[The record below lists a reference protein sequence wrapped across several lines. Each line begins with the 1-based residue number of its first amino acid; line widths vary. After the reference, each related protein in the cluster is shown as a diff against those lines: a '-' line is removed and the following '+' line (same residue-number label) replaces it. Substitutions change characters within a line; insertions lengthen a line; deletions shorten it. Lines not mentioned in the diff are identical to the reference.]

1 MQLDHFLAKTGNR
14 IRMRLDFAA
23 DPPEWGLKAKQ
34 AAFSNSSFLDATV
47 GTAQNES
54 GFHYFPTLLQ
64 ELQMLSS
71 EETLA
76 YATMRGVNTFRTA
89 WKADTINSYHPS
101 LHEKAVNLT
110 SDPVPVGG
118 GLTGAL
124 FTMGQLFVDQD
135 THLLAPSSRWGN
147 VDNCF
152 GISLD
157 ATIHSFDLF
166 SQDGH
171 FTFDYLRHTITE
183 VAPSTSRLIIYLN
196 FPNNPTG
203 YMPSFKD
210 VEELQGILKQVSTPT
225 LVLLDD
231 AYEGYVYPDEALP
244 SHERPIPHSIF
255 PYLLGLNSD
264 VLPIKVDGPTKRFCA
279 YGTRLGVISLGYHSE
294 EAKETDLR
302 LMENGLDVCKTITKA
317 ARTHCSSAPRGIQEA
332 LGKILSDKKK
342 HTAILE
348 EQKTFHSML
357 ERRYYCFLRALQA
370 LDPHPILQ
378 PLHCNSGFFGFFLV
392 QDLSATTLAKQLLDK
407 GLGVVPFMD
416 KQTGFNGIRFAF
428 CSLLEKDIPRA
439 IEFLWRVTNEI
450 HS

>member
-1 MQLDHFLAKTGNR
+1 MQLDHFLAETGNR
-14 IRMRLDFAA
+14 IRARLDFTL

-34 AAFSNSSFLDATV
+34 AAFSNSTFLDATV

-54 GFHYFPTLLQ
+54 GFCYFPTLLQ
-64 ELQMLSS
+64 ELQTLSS

-76 YATMRGVNTFRTA
+76 YASMRGVNIFKKA
-89 WKADTINSYHPS
+89 WKADTINSYHSS
-101 LHEKAVNLT
+101 LHEKAVQLT
-110 SDPVPVGG
+110 SDPIPVGG

-135 THLLAPSSRWGN
+135 THMLAPSSRWGN
-147 VDNCF
+147 IDNCF

-171 FTFDYLRHTITE
+171 FTFDYLRHKMAEI
-183 VAPSTSRLIIYLN
+183 APSASRVIIYLN

-203 YMPSFKD
+203 YMPSLKD
-210 VEELQGILKQVSTPT
+210 IEKLQGILKQVSTPT

-231 AYEGYVYPDEALP
+231 AYEGYVYLNEALP
-244 SHERPIPHSIF
+244 SHERPISHSIF
-255 PYLLGLNSD
+255 PFLLGLNSE
-264 VLPIKVDGPTKRFCA
+264 VLPIKIDGPTKRFCA

-294 EAKETDLR
+294 EAKETDRR
-302 LMENGLDVCKTITKA
+302 LMENGLDVCEIVTKA

-348 EQKTFHSML
+348 ERQAFSSML
-357 ERRYYCFLRALQA
+357 ERRYCCFLRALQVH
-370 LDPHPILQ
+370 DPHPILQ
-378 PLHCNSGFFGFFLV
+378 LIPCNSGFFGFFLV
-392 QDLSATTLAKQLLDK
+392 QNLSATTLAQQLLEK
-407 GLGVVPFMD
+407 GLGVVPFVD

-428 CSLLEKDIPRA
+428 CSLLEKDIPPA
-439 IEFLWRVTNEI
+439 VDFLWRVTNELY
-450 HS
+450 S